1 MAEIEYPGVA
11 KLVSRLVWECRGCI
25 RDRVRRNAAKP
36 CDACVCGAFPDC
48 RKRQKAAL
56 TTGMTTDRK
65 NFDFPSRRGIMAEIE
80 YPGIAKLVSRLVWEN
95 TTSRINKLNNIT
107 GCSAVG
113 SAPAL
118 GAGCRRFESCH
129 SDHLSQK
136 NRLKR
141 RFFCVISSIFEVC
154 LTTSQLWPER

>member
-1 MAEIEYPGVA
+1 
-11 KLVSRLVWECRGCI
+11 
-25 RDRVRRNAAKP
+25 
-36 CDACVCGAFPDC
+36 
-48 RKRQKAAL
+48 
-56 TTGMTTDRK
+56 MTTDRK
-65 NFDFPSRRGIMAEIE
+65 NFIFSVRRGIMAEIE

-95 TTSRINKLNNIT
+95 TTSRIKNSIT

-136 NRLKR
+136 NRLFR
-141 RFFCVISSIFEVC
+141 RFFCVISSIFEVR
-154 LTTSQLWPER
+154 LTSF